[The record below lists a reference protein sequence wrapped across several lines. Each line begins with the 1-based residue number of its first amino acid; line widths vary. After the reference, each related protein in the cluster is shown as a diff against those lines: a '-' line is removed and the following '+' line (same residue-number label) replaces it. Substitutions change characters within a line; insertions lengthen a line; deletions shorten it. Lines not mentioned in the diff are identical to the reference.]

1 MIHYVLRRLLLL
13 PITLFCII
21 LVNFVIINL
30 APGDPWMASSMD
42 KADASRKAGQEA
54 PSQEEEQYLQFREYY
69 GLTLPILFNTWT
81 SLTPSYVQERLQEIA
96 TQHYLDK
103 EAKEIPVKTLNEM
116 KILLGDQA
124 RFIMPYLFDIAL
136 DPKKSQKERSLALRF
151 CVRGGTRQAV
161 LGPNLTQEQRQ
172 MNRKVAQDNLL
183 LHTCLPLPNDSLE
196 QIEQKAKALAAWYAA
211 NPFDNPLTLSWQERL
226 SIFFQDTR
234 FYRYMQRILTLDF
247 GTLRND
253 ANKTVISEVSKR
265 FKYSLTLSI
274 VPMLFTFVACQFLGF
289 LMAIRHN
296 RPLDLGLTFLCL
308 VLYATPVFVVAPLLI
323 EGIALHGHLPFSNAP
338 IPYSGF
344 NSPAP
349 IFGQMTSSERLYDII
364 THIALPLMA
373 IIYGS
378 LAVQSR
384 ISRTAVL
391 EVLRQDFVRTA
402 KAKGLAPFTILWKHV
417 GRNAAITIVTSI
429 AGSLGILLAG
439 SLIVETI
446 FEIDGF
452 GRFFYNAAV
461 NRDYNV
467 IMFSSLA
474 GAFLSL
480 LGYLVADITYTLLDP
495 RVSLE

>member
-1 MIHYVLRRLLLL
+1 MIYYVFRRLLLL

-21 LVNFVIINL
+21 LVNFAIINL

-42 KADASRKAGQEA
+42 KADTSRKAGQEA

-69 GLTLPILFNTWT
+69 GLTLPILFNTWP
-81 SLTPSYVQERLQEIA
+81 SLTPTYVQERIQELA
-96 TQHYLDK
+96 TKRYYAQRD
-103 EAKEIPVKTLNEM
+103 KEIPVKTLNEM

-124 RFIMPYLFDIAL
+124 RFIMPYLLDIAL
-136 DPKKSQKERSLALRF
+136 DQQKSLKERQLALRF
-151 CVRGGTRQAV
+151 CVRGGTRQAF
-161 LGPNLTQEQRQ
+161 LGPNLTQEQKQ
-172 MNRKVAQDNLL
+172 ANRKIAQNNFF
-183 LHTCLPLPNDSLE
+183 LHTCLPRPQDTLE
-196 QIEQKAKALAAWYAA
+196 QLEAKARALADWYMTD
-211 NPFDNPLTLSWQERL
+211 PFDNPLTMTWPARV
-226 SIFFQDTR
+226 SIFLQETR
-234 FYRYMQRILTLDF
+234 FYRYMGRIATLDF

-274 VPMLFTFVACQFLGF
+274 VPMLLTFVACQFLGF
-289 LMAIRHN
+289 IMAIRHN
-296 RPLDLGLTFLCL
+296 RPMDLGLTFFCL

-323 EGIALHGHLPFSNAP
+323 EGIALHGHLPFSHAP

-344 NSPAP
+344 NSPEP
-349 IFGQMTSSERLYDII
+349 IFSQMISSQRLYDIM
-364 THIALPLMA
+364 THIALPLIA

-417 GRNAAITIVTSI
+417 GRNAGITIVTSI

-452 GRFFYNAAV
+452 GRFFYSAAV

-480 LGYLVADITYTLLDP
+480 LGYLVADVTYTLLDP